1 MFTPDQTQR
10 QGGEE
15 LLAVDWWFV
24 KKEAGGEMRI
34 TGGHRGQ
41 KGMSCCDAHTTLPL
55 CLCRGGSAEVVS
67 QLLVY
72 LVD

>member
-1 MFTPDQTQR
+1 MQVEQEKSLFVHPNQTQR

-34 TGGHRGQ
+34 TGGHRGE

-55 CLCRGGSAEVVS
+55 VSVLRWLC
-67 QLLVY
+67 
-72 LVD
+72 